1 MSEQYNEETTIRVS
15 KTALE
20 TLKSKAK
27 PFESKKQVL
36 ERVIMQSC
44 VPSKISEIESEQSES
59 EDVNES

>member
-20 TLKSKAK
+20 TLKLKAK

-36 ERVIMQSC
+36 ERVIIQSC
-44 VPSKISEIESEQSES
+44 SPSKISGVAPEETESESNVE
-59 EDVNES
+59 